1 MIIIEQFC
9 FVKHFRTILLYYID
23 MSNFSE
29 RFKELKRE
37 SGLSNEKLGK
47 LLGVS
52 HMTICR
58 WENGQTDIRSQDLIK
73 VAQFFDVSIL
83 YLLGL
88 ED

>member
-1 MIIIEQFC
+1 MNYKFAQ
-9 FVKHFRTILLYYID
+9 
-23 MSNFSE
+23 

>member
-1 MIIIEQFC
+1 MNKF
-9 FVKHFRTILLYYID
+9 
-23 MSNFSE
+23 NE
-29 RFKELKRE
+29 RFKELKKE

-58 WENGQTDIRSQDLIK
+58 WENGQSDIRSQELIR
-73 VAQFFDVSIL
+73 VAQFFGVSIL